1 VTAREPSWPEI
12 LDAALTARLRSVHT
26 ALPGTIRAYSE
37 ADQTATVEL
46 AVQLESTLENFAKV
60 PDIADVPVLW
70 PGAWADGDKCLL
82 VFSEEDPSKWW
93 DTDGATVEP
102 PAVMQRHGLHA
113 SCMPFAALGGQ
124 TVDFVALAAPT
135 KAALDKLRAAIEAVI
150 LPALDGLAPGTSAAW
165 TAHLG
170 GTPPPAFSSTV
181 AASKV
186 KAR

>member
-1 VTAREPSWPEI
+1 MNARAPSWPEVI
-12 LDAALTARLRSVHT
+12 DAALTARLRSVHT
-26 ALPGTIRAYSE
+26 ALPGTIRSYSE

-46 AVQLESTLENFAKV
+46 AVQLESTLEQFAKV
-60 PDIADVPVLW
+60 PDLADVPVLW
-70 PGAWADGDKCLL
+70 PGAWANGDKCLL
-82 VFSEEDPSKWW
+82 VFSEEHFAKWFE
-93 DTDGATVEP
+93 TGSVEP
-102 PAVMQRHGLHA
+102 PEVLQRHGLHA
-113 SCMPFAALGGQ
+113 LCVPFMALGGQ

-150 LPALDGLAPGTSAAW
+150 LPALDGLVPGTSALW
-165 TAHLG
+165 NAHLA